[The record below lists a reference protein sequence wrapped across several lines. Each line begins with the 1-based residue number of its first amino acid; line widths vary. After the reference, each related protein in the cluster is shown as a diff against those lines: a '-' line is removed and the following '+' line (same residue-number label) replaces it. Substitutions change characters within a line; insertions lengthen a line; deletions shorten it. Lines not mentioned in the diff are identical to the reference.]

1 MTSYDHTA
9 HQSLPVSIKKLIG
22 VFRTLSSLD
31 LKEFTDVASTALDGK
46 QRRRLEFMLNIRKL
60 MSVVNSRCRRIMFR
74 APHVGGGI
82 YEVNQKQHISILNT
96 GSAELQR
103 QMNANFKNFNRKNAL
118 VYTTLRHRKWKSL
131 PYSLH
136 HTASQEVEILAR

>member
-1 MTSYDHTA
+1 MHLEPTPGRSASIIEMTSDDHTA

-74 APHVGGGI
+74 APHVGGGFT
-82 YEVNQKQHISILNT
+82 KLTKSST
-96 GSAELQR
+96 
-103 QMNANFKNFNRKNAL
+103 L
-118 VYTTLRHRKWKSL
+118 VF
-131 PYSLH
+131 
-136 HTASQEVEILAR
+136 